1 MASKKRKKLSRISK
15 EIAGLV
21 EQAGGQRAFA
31 KAAGVSQPLISRIV
45 NGRQE
50 PGEDL
55 LTAISKL
62 PDVNQE
68 TFWERASL
76 STSKE
81 SEFLVP
87 IAHALLSSTPASSA
101 DELTAETVAVP
112 NAVYRHSLYA
122 IRAKH
127 CYPTFLD
134 PSEAFQPEDL
144 VVIDTSVEKFRK
156 NIRRL
161 DGKLCCVKIEAE
173 HYQSITLRRVYAVY
187 EADTK
192 TCTLKYCSEEKIAEL
207 IKAKQSTKK
216 HRKEPRSILLDPPS
230 LNPGEKF
237 TDNVIELDSI
247 SGVAIQLIRNL

>member
-1 MASKKRKKLSRISK
+1 MAKAKRNNLSRISK
-15 EIAGLV
+15 EIVGLV

-45 NGRQE
+45 NGLQE

-55 LTAISKL
+55 LIAISKL
-62 PDVNQE
+62 PGVDQE

-81 SEFLVP
+81 TEFLVP
-87 IAHALLSSTPASSA
+87 IAHALLSSSPASSA
-101 DELTAETVAVP
+101 DELTAETVAVS
-112 NAVYRHSLYA
+112 NSVYRHSLYA

-127 CYPTFLD
+127 CHPTFLD
-134 PSEAFQPEDL
+134 PSEGLQPEDL
-144 VVIDTSVEKFRK
+144 VVIDTSVEKFSK

-161 DGKLCCVKIEAE
+161 DGKLCCVKTQAE
-173 HYQSITLRRVYAVY
+173 RYQAITLRRVYAVY
-187 EADTK
+187 EVGTK
-192 TCTLKYCSEEKIAEL
+192 TWMLKYCSEEKITEL

-216 HRKEPRSILLDPPS
+216 LGKELRSVLLDLPDS
-230 LNPGEKF
+230 NPGDEF
-237 TDNVIELDSI
+237 TDNVIELDAI

>member
-1 MASKKRKKLSRISK
+1 M
-15 EIAGLV
+15 
-21 EQAGGQRAFA
+21 
-31 KAAGVSQPLISRIV
+31 
-45 NGRQE
+45 
-50 PGEDL
+50 
-55 LTAISKL
+55 
-62 PDVNQE
+62 
-68 TFWERASL
+68 
-76 STSKE
+76 
-81 SEFLVP
+81 
-87 IAHALLSSTPASSA
+87 
-101 DELTAETVAVP
+101 
-112 NAVYRHSLYA
+112 YRHSVYA